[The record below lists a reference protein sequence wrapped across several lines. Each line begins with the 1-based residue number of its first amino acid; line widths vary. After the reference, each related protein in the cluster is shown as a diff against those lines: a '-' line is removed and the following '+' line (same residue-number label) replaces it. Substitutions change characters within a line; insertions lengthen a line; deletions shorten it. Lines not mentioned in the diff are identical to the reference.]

1 MGKKP
6 LYYYTNFYQVVSQL
20 IRTDPSQ
27 ITLSRQTRLLERKSG
42 SVDEE
47 EEISPPDDLDEDND
61 NDDSK
66 HVQLK
71 TPAAQIPT
79 QPAAPIKKHE
89 CKKCKKSFS
98 RVSLLNRHMKLHLG
112 IKPYQCT
119 VCGWRFLQSY
129 NLKKHLLTHGPKS
142 LRCSQCKA
150 SFIDR
155 GQLKTHVLRK
165 HNNKVSCKKHQFHE
179 NQYSFFQRDQ
189 LPWQNC
195 LFCCLKYKVIRSQ
208 PKLCNILTPKEN
220 RYFHVISVRKYL
232 QVRTVLTNI
241 CQHTGKSLTKSIDW
255 WSCYLNNLLI

>member
-1 MGKKP
+1 MFVDLFVK
-6 LYYYTNFYQVVSQL
+6 LF
-20 IRTDPSQ
+20 RTDPSQ

-47 EEISPPDDLDEDND
+47 EEISPPDDLEDN
-61 NDDSK
+61 NDDENNK
-66 HVQLK
+66 DGQAQLSSH
-71 TPAAQIPT
+71 AD
-79 QPAAPIKKHE
+79 AAPIKKHE

-165 HNNKVSCKKHQFHE
+165 HSNKV
-179 NQYSFFQRDQ
+179 N
-189 LPWQNC
+189 
-195 LFCCLKYKVIRSQ
+195 
-208 PKLCNILTPKEN
+208 
-220 RYFHVISVRKYL
+220 
-232 QVRTVLTNI
+232 
-241 CQHTGKSLTKSIDW
+241 
-255 WSCYLNNLLI
+255 